1 MNNWFFKKQ
10 KIAAFLAACG
20 SDATN
25 DRMGHYSERGNFY
38 SYASALWRTIG
49 LIMELDHSNL
59 LNEFEDFGLTPNLK
73 VLIKCKCVFLNLS

>member
-25 DRMGHYSERGNFY
+25 DRMGLFGTKELFILMRLRSE
-38 SYASALWRTIG
+38 
-49 LIMELDHSNL
+49 EPLD
-59 LNEFEDFGLTPNLK
+59 
-73 VLIKCKCVFLNLS
+73 

>member
-38 SYASALWRTIG
+38 SYASAL
-49 LIMELDHSNL
+49 
-59 LNEFEDFGLTPNLK
+59 
-73 VLIKCKCVFLNLS
+73 